1 MILHRVVGLCTLY
14 TAVMNSSESEL
25 SNPRNAIDHSKAVQ
39 WLEAEVAED
48 ESCADVDV
56 GRVSA
61 ESGRGRDAERETLT
75 RQRSRLVLLRDQW
88 FIRGVSRKASTRG
101 EDNVLLVRRDT
112 PCSVAGRAFIQR
124 HRRADD
130 VSYVAADCC
139 RWKSSFV
146 ARRLDILDIR
156 VS

>member
-25 SNPRNAIDHSKAVQ
+25 SNLRNAIDHSKAVQ

-61 ESGRGRDAERETLT
+61 ESGRGRDAERETLAAAFAT
-75 RQRSRLVLLRDQW
+75 RPTARPVVHPRRIQKGLDQR
-88 FIRGVSRKASTRG
+88 
-101 EDNVLLVRRDT
+101 
-112 PCSVAGRAFIQR
+112 
-124 HRRADD
+124 
-130 VSYVAADCC
+130 
-139 RWKSSFV
+139 
-146 ARRLDILDIR
+146 
-156 VS
+156 